1 LKSRLTLSFSGQ
13 LLSDGKGVKT
23 QTASALP
30 HLVTGCVMPY
40 RPILHKPESPAKSIQ
55 PPADQ
60 PRVPVKIHKFKI
72 PDLLA
77 LK

>member
-13 LLSDGKGVKT
+13 VLSDGKGVKT

-40 RPILHKPESPAKSIQ
+40 RLILHKPESPAKLIQ

-60 PRVPVKIHKFKI
+60 PRVAVKIHKFKI
-72 PDLLA
+72 PDVPA